1 MDSEM
6 FTVGGTDGVDG
17 GLWGKAFK
25 MSDDKKYDTT
35 EAGMKLAAAKVA
47 AQSAS
52 LMHSLK
58 LLVRVAL
65 VIAVI
70 FMVLYVLK
78 APAQITS
85 AWKAAIKSD
94 FTQKENLQWLGASA
108 DVLRGDLE
116 YNKDSLAE
124 QAAKRDQRVTD
135 ISTPLPVKATFYSRE
150 RMSGTPEEEL
160 MKKIEANKV

>member
-1 MDSEM
+1 M

-17 GLWGKAFK
+17 GRFWSAWANKPTNET
-25 MSDDKKYDTT
+25 SDATI
-35 EAGMKLAAAKVA
+35 ARVVSI
-47 AQSAS
+47 QSAS

-70 FMVLYVLK
+70 FMIVYVLR
-78 APAQITS
+78 APANIVS
-85 AWKAAIKSD
+85 AWKDAIHKKD
-94 FTQKENLQWLGASA
+94 GFMQKENLQWLGASA

-135 ISTPLPVKATFYSRE
+135 ISVPLPVKATFYSRE